1 MKETLLSATEASR
14 ELAEHYGLTVAPHA
28 LSNLIYRRVLAADA
42 VRLIGG
48 RRMISV
54 DYMPAL
60 AALLRERAVVHPAGP
75 LAD

>member
-1 MKETLLSATEASR
+1 MKEYLLSVTEASH
-14 ELAEHYGLTVAPHA
+14 ELAEEYGLSVTPHT
-28 LSNLIYRRVLAADA
+28 LSNLIYRRVLAAGE

-60 AALLRERAVVHPAGP
+60 AALLRERAVAHSAEP
-75 LAD
+75 LTE